1 MQQIFEVSTRE
12 GRRPRRPGFY
22 FAFLFFLLT
31 HSAFA
36 LGPHELLLL
45 ANRNSPRSLEL
56 ARDYAALRQVPEANL
71 VTLDLPFPTSLE
83 MSPADFTRLILDP
96 AQSAARAQ
104 GVDDHIL
111 AWVYSADF
119 PIRITST
126 PPTSLQG
133 ITFVRGK
140 LPLPDIIGNGSYASP
155 LFAGPDNPVH
165 PGFPSQSLEA
175 QRAWLGKDTP
185 LPSMMLGFM
194 GPTGNTREE
203 ILTCLRNGMRA
214 DQSRPDGTVLIVTN
228 NDVRSLCR
236 AWEFLPAA
244 RELSARAINVVIT
257 NDYPQKDIALIG
269 LMAGAG
275 TIPGLD
281 ANRFAFRPGAIADH
295 LTSFGA
301 AFDASGQTKITEW
314 LRAGASAASGTVT
327 EPLSIWSKFPTARV
341 FVHPVAGCTLLESYF
356 QAIRCPLQILILGDP
371 LSAPWGSAS
380 AVTLGGLPAGIL
392 TERRTVTA
400 ELRTRDGDFF
410 NRFLFLLDGKTLQ
423 PTGKSA
429 EILLDPAVLP
439 PGRHKLRVVAYT
451 VGSVRSQIFCE
462 SAFEVK

>member
-1 MQQIFEVSTRE
+1 MFNVQCSMFV
-12 GRRPRRPGFY
+12 
-22 FAFLFFLLT
+22 FLFLT
-31 HSAFA
+31 HSALA

-56 ARDYAALRQVPEANL
+56 ARDYAALRKVPEANL
-71 VTLDLPFPTSLE
+71 VTLDLPYPSSLE
-83 MSPADFTRLILDP
+83 MAPTDFNRLILAP
-96 AQSAARAQ
+96 AQAAARAQ

-111 AWVYSADF
+111 AWVYSVDF

-133 ITFVRGK
+133 ITFLKGK
-140 LPLPDIIGNGSYASP
+140 LPAQDIIERGTYASP

-165 PGFPSQSLEA
+165 PGFPSQSLDV
-175 QRAWLGKDTP
+175 QRNWLGKDTP

-194 GPTGNTREE
+194 GSSGNTRDE
-203 ILTCLRNGMRA
+203 ILACLRNGARA

-228 NDVRSLCR
+228 SDVRSLCR
-236 AWEFLPAA
+236 AWEFLPAV
-244 RELSARAINVVIT
+244 RELSARSISAVIT

-269 LMAGAG
+269 LMAGAA

-281 ANRFAFRPGAIADH
+281 TNRFAFRPGAIADH

-301 AFDASGQTKITEW
+301 AFDGGDQTKITEW
-314 LRAGASAASGTVT
+314 LRAGASAAAGTVT

-341 FVHPVAGCTLLESYF
+341 FVHPTAGCTLLESYF
-356 QAIRCPLQILILGDP
+356 QTIRCPLQILIIGDP
-371 LSAPWGSAS
+371 LSSPWGSS
-380 AVTLGGLPAGIL
+380 STVTPGGLPAGIL

-410 NRFLFLLDGKTLQ
+410 NRFLFLLDGKILQ
-423 PTGKSA
+423 PMGKSA
-429 EILLDPAVLP
+429 EVSLDPAALS

-462 SAFEVK
+462 STFEVNFTNK